1 MPIDPRAC
9 PGACNARARREHRAY
24 DETLRAHEQALAE
37 WRIPLAL
44 PITVAPELP
53 RIATWYGDP
62 VWCGTDLAARR
73 QELAELDDLACLVV
87 RDADGHRGA
96 NGEARVSGSPAPGS
110 PSPTLDDVDELD
122 SWLRSWQATWTGT
135 DTLARRGHIA
145 DSVTRGV
152 SWLLG
157 RADRVLQHADVGA
170 DFGREVHAWHTR
182 LSRGSKSDI
191 RVHRKPLRCDKCGCM
206 SLEWPEGSDRVTCA
220 RRDCQRV
227 LSLPEYEALVEH
239 VAPAAQVEVKARA
252 AARPRR
258 ARVDYGD
265 LSGRTPAGSPPG
277 VPRERDDER
286 IAGWAASP
294 MSSRSPKTPTK
305 PPSRPG

>member
-1 MPIDPRAC
+1 MPIDPRSC
-9 PGACNARARREHRAY
+9 PGACNARARREHRVY
-24 DETLRAHEQALAE
+24 DEQLAAYQQALDE
-37 WRIPLAL
+37 WRIPLTL
-44 PITVAPELP
+44 PVNNAEPP
-53 RIATWYGDP
+53 RVTPWYGNP

-87 RDADGHRGA
+87 AEADGHRGA
-96 NGEARVSGSPAPGS
+96 NGEARVSGSPTPGS

-122 SWLRSWQATWTGT
+122 SWLRSWQGAWTGE

-157 RADRVLQHADVGA
+157 RADRILGHEAVGA
-170 DFGREVHAWHTR
+170 DFGREIHAWHTR

-191 RVHRKPLRCDKCGCM
+191 RVHRKPLRCDRCGCL

-220 RRDCQRV
+220 RRDCQRI
-227 LSLPEYEALVEH
+227 LTLPEYEALVEH
-239 VAPAAQVEVKARA
+239 VAPAARVAVTARA

-258 ARVDYGD
+258 PHADCGD
-265 LSGRTPAGSPPG
+265 LSGRTPAGSSPIPM
-277 VPRERDDER
+277 ENAEHER
-286 IAGWAASP
+286 IAL
-294 MSSRSPKTPTK
+294 
-305 PPSRPG
+305 